1 MKSNTLK
8 RKSVFALLFALVVLV
23 ANVDLSARANS
34 VSHASGTKEEIAT
47 FHVRSNNEMTREL
60 QGIDLFG
67 AIRAILES
75 IPNIALS
82 VAQQIATFAVAVIQ
96 DPLNVFTLVQEL
108 VVSVATTVT
117 SNVFNVVAA
126 FLPSLITSIIGGIL
140 EGLDPLDAEYT
151 SDTAVLY
158 SVDTCAVSYTTTSL
172 VLTGL
177 TTVGISGL
185 KIGGLSISGNDLS
198 GSPEGDLSF
207 DALTIVSKGNFS
219 SNGTCV
225 GSGTFEASATMTEPT
240 VAFSISVEANV
251 AFNETTDSDDLTLAA
266 VSFETLTLE
275 NLDYEWTTTATDASF
290 DLTALE
296 TELSKSLD
304 ELIDDAK
311 EAATDSTNLLD
322 TLGIELPYVI
332 DTGTD
337 IPLLG

>member
-1 MKSNTLK
+1 M
-8 RKSVFALLFALVVLV
+8 
-23 ANVDLSARANS
+23 
-34 VSHASGTKEEIAT
+34 G
-47 FHVRSNNEMTREL
+47 
-60 QGIDLFG
+60 
-67 AIRAILES
+67 
-75 IPNIALS
+75 
-82 VAQQIATFAVAVIQ
+82 
-96 DPLNVFTLVQEL
+96 
-108 VVSVATTVT
+108 
-117 SNVFNVVAA
+117 
-126 FLPSLITSIIGGIL
+126 
-140 EGLDPLDAEYT
+140 
-151 SDTAVLY
+151 
-158 SVDTCAVSYTTTSL
+158 TSL

-266 VSFETLTLE
+266 VSFGSLTLE

-311 EAATDSTNLLD
+311 EAATNSTSLLD